1 MQKIIPFAA
10 IGVLIFINTLVVSY
24 FMRTKPPVFS
34 PYNDNALRL
43 EIDAIKSVMHED
55 IETLHTH
62 IDSLNKTLVE
72 SNNEIQR
79 KVNNINSLKKQLDAI
94 ESSIDYSN
102 MSNDSLQN
110 EITDKLK

>member
-1 MQKIIPFAA
+1 MQKLKTFVVL
-10 IGVLIFINTLVVSY
+10 GVSIYVHTLVVSY
-24 FMRTKPPVFS
+24 FMRPKPPVFS

-43 EIDAIKSVMHED
+43 EIDAIKAVMHED

-62 IDSLNKTLVE
+62 IDSLTKTLVE

>member
-1 MQKIIPFAA
+1 MQKLKPFAA

-24 FMRTKPPVFS
+24 FMRTKPPVFT
-34 PYNDNALRL
+34 PYNDDALRL
-43 EIDAIKSVMHED
+43 EIDKIKAVMHED

-62 IDSLNKTLVE
+62 IDSLTKTLVE
-72 SNNEIQR
+72 SNKEIQR

-94 ESSIDYSN
+94 ESNIDYRN

-110 EITDKLK
+110 AITNKLK